1 MDDAR
6 RRRFSFARSEASS
19 PSRLRRPSRSSAY
32 ILYLI
37 CTGPRNKEE
46 KKRAGPR
53 GPRGD
58 RRKEKASSGISSRA
72 MKRKGRKPSLKQKT
86 PYAPLIRASDRSSVE
101 TCVCSPLEVKWE
113 RKTRWKRLESERR
126 SGAKGSTASLPSK
139 KRPFGETSAGRDLLV
154 RGLWKCLP
162 LLQVLRDDRMR

>member
-19 PSRLRRPSRSSAY
+19 PSRLRHPSRSSAY

-86 PYAPLIRASDRSSVE
+86 PLRTIDSRVRSFFSRNVCMLSFGSEMGEKNEVE
-101 TCVCSPLEVKWE
+101 EA
-113 RKTRWKRLESERR
+113 RK
-126 SGAKGSTASLPSK
+126 
-139 KRPFGETSAGRDLLV
+139 
-154 RGLWKCLP
+154 
-162 LLQVLRDDRMR
+162 